1 MTNWRTNWEKDE
13 EYITKANSRNKCELC
28 GKKLKVP
35 ETDITKCA
43 TCDKCIK
50 GQYK

>member
-1 MTNWRTNWEKDE
+1 MTDLDRDE
-13 EYITKANSRNKCELC
+13 DVFQNSIIQQKRNKCELC

>member
-1 MTNWRTNWEKDE
+1 MTDLDSEDNIFESSIVVGRT
-13 EYITKANSRNKCELC
+13 KCELC